1 MTGLHKKGPAC
12 PSAPP
17 IVFPP
22 HPPPPANEVN
32 QYFFPVP
39 YCIPKWMFPSKPRS
53 FARVPRRSSFQALG
67 YGKSSLSTQM
77 ALSSADSDYLM
88 LYVLFFDDG
97 YVLGTNTPLPT
108 LDAPRESIFAY
119 WDYIATFDTHVI
131 GHGMFWANDI
141 NSFTVRYNGWVVGTT
156 ITDKFD
162 MTVYYTNNTPG
173 IWYIYYDTA
182 GLGTLGHSATIGAQS
197 GETFVQFA
205 YNRPGSVTSGTRLA
219 IDTNCQG
226 SFTKG

>member
-22 HPPPPANEVN
+22 DPPPPANEVN
-32 QYFFPVP
+32 QYFFP
-39 YCIPKWMFPSKPRS
+39 
-53 FARVPRRSSFQALG
+53 
-67 YGKSSLSTQM
+67 
-77 ALSSADSDYLM
+77 
-88 LYVLFFDDG
+88 VLFFDDG

-162 MTVYYTNNTPG
+162 MTVYYTNNTPC